1 MGAKAKKKLVQESME
16 SCMKSAAQEDNETA
30 IAAAR
35 TTCQKTAVKK
45 VYASAMMS
53 EESEVSNAELKR
65 IMKDGALEKVK
76 RSMQA
81 ATDEVSTGNSINNQ
95 TETKRVLKAAI
106 KESLGNDNEPSE
118 VEMQEFL
125 KLASVG
131 RVKDVMLACG
141 KKAKGES
148 TSQLKNQVY
157 NDCRKSEVK
166 TALDKSLSIS
176 KNSAASDA
184 DVRKVLREAAKQEA
198 KMALKATHQISG
210 RRRLNSVQHATLR
223 NTEVKKAIKLVMG
236 KDDDPSDA
244 EIERFKDA
252 ATRDSVKDS
261 IEACNSDARSVVNNA
276 TFRKSKLKGCR
287 NNFIRKEVAQ
297 LQGLPSVQITTT
309 TIRRQIRRA
318 AITKVKDISLSLS
331 AVESASNS
339 QTRRRLNQVDRN
351 AAVKT
356 AIKEVMG
363 LDNDPSDVDVEKYKL
378 DAVKDSVLETMEAC
392 NEESRENTDAETA
405 GRKLA
410 LKQCREATAKKEIAD
425 ITGKPENDI
434 TPTDIRRTI
443 KHATK
448 SRIRDVLK
456 EVEKIPK
463 SSKTEKD
470 TFRND
475 QIKKA
480 MKEVMGKDD
489 DEDPTDIEIERFK
502 EDGVQDTVRET
513 IDACNSEA
521 RDETDATVRETKYKD
536 CRSQTV
542 RQTMADITGKNS
554 SEITAVNVRRHI
566 KRAAKQRVKDE
577 MKAAGNKPSST
588 SEADRNAAVK
598 TAIKEVMGLD
608 NDPSDVDV
616 EKYKLDAVK
625 DSVLETME
633 ACNEETKEST
643 TTTANSTDRKAAL
656 KQCREATAKKEIAD
670 ITGKSENDITPT

>member
-1 MGAKAKKKLVQESME
+1 MGA
-16 SCMKSAAQEDNETA
+16 MKE
-30 IAAAR
+30 
-35 TTCQKTAVKK
+35 
-45 VYASAMMS
+45 
-53 EESEVSNAELKR
+53 
-65 IMKDGALEKVK
+65 
-76 RSMQA
+76 
-81 ATDEVSTGNSINNQ
+81 
-95 TETKRVLKAAI
+95 
-106 KESLGNDNEPSE
+106 
-118 VEMQEFL
+118 
-125 KLASVG
+125 
-131 RVKDVMLACG
+131 
-141 KKAKGES
+141 
-148 TSQLKNQVY
+148 
-157 NDCRKSEVK
+157 
-166 TALDKSLSIS
+166 
-176 KNSAASDA
+176 
-184 DVRKVLREAAKQEA
+184 
-198 KMALKATHQISG
+198 
-210 RRRLNSVQHATLR
+210 
-223 NTEVKKAIKLVMG
+223 VMG
-236 KDDDPSDA
+236 KDDNEDPTDI
-244 EIERFKDA
+244 EIERFKEDGVQ
-252 ATRDSVKDS
+252 DSVRETID
-261 IEACNSDARSVVNNA
+261 ACNSEARDETDPTARQTKYKDCRSQTVRQTMADITGKNSSEITAVN
-276 TFRKSKLKGCR
+276 
-287 NNFIRKEVAQ
+287 V
-297 LQGLPSVQITTT
+297 
-309 TIRRQIRRA
+309 RRHIKRA
-318 AITKVKDISLSLS
+318 AKQRVKDEMKAAGNKPSSTS
-331 AVESASNS
+331 EA
-339 QTRRRLNQVDRN
+339 DRN

-378 DAVKDSVLETMEAC
+378 DAAKDSVLETMEAC
-392 NEESRENTDAETA
+392 NEESRENTTA
-405 GRKLA
+405 NSTSRKLA

-443 KHATK
+443 KDATK

-463 SSKTEKD
+463 TPKTEKD

-633 ACNEETKEST
+633 ACNEESREST

-670 ITGKSENDITPT
+670 ITGKSENDITPTDIRRTIKHATKSRIRDVLKEVEKIPKNTKAENDTFRNDQIKKATKEVMGKDDDEDPTDIEIERFKED

>member
-1 MGAKAKKKLVQESME
+1 MG
-16 SCMKSAAQEDNETA
+16 
-30 IAAAR
+30 
-35 TTCQKTAVKK
+35 
-45 VYASAMMS
+45 
-53 EESEVSNAELKR
+53 
-65 IMKDGALEKVK
+65 
-76 RSMQA
+76 
-81 ATDEVSTGNSINNQ
+81 
-95 TETKRVLKAAI
+95 
-106 KESLGNDNEPSE
+106 
-118 VEMQEFL
+118 
-125 KLASVG
+125 
-131 RVKDVMLACG
+131 
-141 KKAKGES
+141 
-148 TSQLKNQVY
+148 
-157 NDCRKSEVK
+157 
-166 TALDKSLSIS
+166 
-176 KNSAASDA
+176 
-184 DVRKVLREAAKQEA
+184 
-198 KMALKATHQISG
+198 
-210 RRRLNSVQHATLR
+210 
-223 NTEVKKAIKLVMG
+223 
-236 KDDDPSDA
+236 
-244 EIERFKDA
+244 
-252 ATRDSVKDS
+252 
-261 IEACNSDARSVVNNA
+261 
-276 TFRKSKLKGCR
+276 
-287 NNFIRKEVAQ
+287 
-297 LQGLPSVQITTT
+297 
-309 TIRRQIRRA
+309 
-318 AITKVKDISLSLS
+318 
-331 AVESASNS
+331 
-339 QTRRRLNQVDRN
+339 RN

-378 DAVKDSVLETMEAC
+378 DAVKDSVLETVEAC
-392 NEESRENTDAETA
+392 NEESRESTDAETA
-405 GRKLA
+405 DRKLA

-489 DEDPTDIEIERFK
+489 
-502 EDGVQDTVRET
+502 GVQDTVRET

-577 MKAAGNKPSST
+577 MKAAAARNSGQTRRRLSQ
-588 SEADRNAAVK
+588 ADRDTAVK

-608 NDPSDVDV
+608 NDPSDVDI

-625 DSVLETME
+625 DSV
-633 ACNEETKEST
+633 
-643 TTTANSTDRKAAL
+643 
-656 KQCREATAKKEIAD
+656 
-670 ITGKSENDITPT
+670 

>member
-1 MGAKAKKKLVQESME
+1 MGACNSEAR
-16 SCMKSAAQEDNETA
+16 DETDA
-30 IAAAR
+30 TVRETKYKDCRSQTVRQTMADITGKNSSEIAAVNVR
-35 TTCQKTAVKK
+35 RHI
-45 VYASAMMS
+45 
-53 EESEVSNAELKR
+53 KR
-65 IMKDGALEKVK
+65 
-76 RSMQA
+76 A
-81 ATDEVSTGNSINNQ
+81 AKQ
-95 TETKRVLKAAI
+95 
-106 KESLGNDNEPSE
+106 
-118 VEMQEFL
+118 
-125 KLASVG
+125 
-131 RVKDVMLACG
+131 RVKDEM
-141 KKAKGES
+141 KAAGNKPSS
-148 TSQLKNQVY
+148 TS
-157 NDCRKSEVK
+157 
-166 TALDKSLSIS
+166 
-176 KNSAASDA
+176 
-184 DVRKVLREAAKQEA
+184 EA
-198 KMALKATHQISG
+198 
-210 RRRLNSVQHATLR
+210 
-223 NTEVKKAIKLVMG
+223 
-236 KDDDPSDA
+236 
-244 EIERFKDA
+244 
-252 ATRDSVKDS
+252 
-261 IEACNSDARSVVNNA
+261 
-276 TFRKSKLKGCR
+276 
-287 NNFIRKEVAQ
+287 
-297 LQGLPSVQITTT
+297 
-309 TIRRQIRRA
+309 
-318 AITKVKDISLSLS
+318 
-331 AVESASNS
+331 
-339 QTRRRLNQVDRN
+339 DRN

-378 DAVKDSVLETMEAC
+378 DAAKDSVLETMEAC

-425 ITGKPENDI
+425 VTGKPENDI

-566 KRAAKQRVKDE
+566 KRAAKKRVQDE
-577 MKAAGNKPSST
+577 LKAAAARNSGHTRRRLSQ
-588 SEADRNAAVK
+588 ADRDTAVK

-608 NDPSDVDV
+608 NDPSDVDI

-633 ACNEETKEST
+633 ACNEESREST
-643 TTTANSTDRKAAL
+643 DAETADRKLAL

-670 ITGKSENDITPT
+670 VTGKPENDITPTDIRRTIKHATKS

>member
-45 VYASAMMS
+45 VYASATMS

-65 IMKDGALEKVK
+65 IIKDGALEKVK

-81 ATDEVSTGNSINNQ
+81 ATDEISTGNSNNNQ
-95 TETKRVLKAAI
+95 TETKRLLKAAI

-125 KLASVG
+125 KLASVD

-148 TSQLKNQVY
+148 TSQLKNQVHG
-157 NDCRKSEVK
+157 DCRKSEVK

-276 TFRKSKLKGCR
+276 TLRKSKLKDCR
-287 NNFIRKEVAQ
+287 NNFIRKELAQ
-297 LQGLPSVQITTT
+297 LQGLPSAQISTT

-339 QTRRRLNQVDRN
+339 QTRQHLNETDRN

-378 DAVKDSVLETMEAC
+378 DAVKDSVLETVEAC
-392 NEESRENTDAETA
+392 NEETKESTTTTANSA
-405 GRKLA
+405 GRKAA

-434 TPTDIRRTI
+434 TPTDLRRTI

-456 EVEKIPK
+456 EVEKNTEKQQNRKRYIPK
-463 SSKTEKD
+463 
-470 TFRND
+470 
-475 QIKKA
+475 
-480 MKEVMGKDD
+480 
-489 DEDPTDIEIERFK
+489 
-502 EDGVQDTVRET
+502 
-513 IDACNSEA
+513 
-521 RDETDATVRETKYKD
+521 
-536 CRSQTV
+536 
-542 RQTMADITGKNS
+542 
-554 SEITAVNVRRHI
+554 
-566 KRAAKQRVKDE
+566 
-577 MKAAGNKPSST
+577 
-588 SEADRNAAVK
+588 
-598 TAIKEVMGLD
+598 
-608 NDPSDVDV
+608 
-616 EKYKLDAVK
+616 
-625 DSVLETME
+625 
-633 ACNEETKEST
+633 
-643 TTTANSTDRKAAL
+643 
-656 KQCREATAKKEIAD
+656 
-670 ITGKSENDITPT
+670 

>member
-1 MGAKAKKKLVQESME
+1 MG
-16 SCMKSAAQEDNETA
+16 
-30 IAAAR
+30 
-35 TTCQKTAVKK
+35 
-45 VYASAMMS
+45 
-53 EESEVSNAELKR
+53 
-65 IMKDGALEKVK
+65 
-76 RSMQA
+76 
-81 ATDEVSTGNSINNQ
+81 
-95 TETKRVLKAAI
+95 
-106 KESLGNDNEPSE
+106 
-118 VEMQEFL
+118 
-125 KLASVG
+125 
-131 RVKDVMLACG
+131 
-141 KKAKGES
+141 
-148 TSQLKNQVY
+148 
-157 NDCRKSEVK
+157 
-166 TALDKSLSIS
+166 
-176 KNSAASDA
+176 
-184 DVRKVLREAAKQEA
+184 
-198 KMALKATHQISG
+198 
-210 RRRLNSVQHATLR
+210 
-223 NTEVKKAIKLVMG
+223 
-236 KDDDPSDA
+236 
-244 EIERFKDA
+244 
-252 ATRDSVKDS
+252 
-261 IEACNSDARSVVNNA
+261 
-276 TFRKSKLKGCR
+276 
-287 NNFIRKEVAQ
+287 
-297 LQGLPSVQITTT
+297 
-309 TIRRQIRRA
+309 
-318 AITKVKDISLSLS
+318 
-331 AVESASNS
+331 
-339 QTRRRLNQVDRN
+339 RN

-378 DAVKDSVLETMEAC
+378 DAVKDSVLETVEAC
-392 NEESRENTDAETA
+392 NEETRESTDAETA

-633 ACNEETKEST
+633 ACNEESREST
-643 TTTANSTDRKAAL
+643 DAETADRKLAL

-670 ITGKSENDITPT
+670 ITGKPENDITPTDIRRTIKHATKSRIRDVLKEVEKIPKSSKTEKDTFRN

>member
-1 MGAKAKKKLVQESME
+1 MG
-16 SCMKSAAQEDNETA
+16 
-30 IAAAR
+30 
-35 TTCQKTAVKK
+35 
-45 VYASAMMS
+45 
-53 EESEVSNAELKR
+53 
-65 IMKDGALEKVK
+65 
-76 RSMQA
+76 
-81 ATDEVSTGNSINNQ
+81 
-95 TETKRVLKAAI
+95 
-106 KESLGNDNEPSE
+106 
-118 VEMQEFL
+118 
-125 KLASVG
+125 
-131 RVKDVMLACG
+131 
-141 KKAKGES
+141 
-148 TSQLKNQVY
+148 
-157 NDCRKSEVK
+157 
-166 TALDKSLSIS
+166 
-176 KNSAASDA
+176 
-184 DVRKVLREAAKQEA
+184 
-198 KMALKATHQISG
+198 
-210 RRRLNSVQHATLR
+210 
-223 NTEVKKAIKLVMG
+223 
-236 KDDDPSDA
+236 
-244 EIERFKDA
+244 
-252 ATRDSVKDS
+252 
-261 IEACNSDARSVVNNA
+261 
-276 TFRKSKLKGCR
+276 
-287 NNFIRKEVAQ
+287 
-297 LQGLPSVQITTT
+297 
-309 TIRRQIRRA
+309 
-318 AITKVKDISLSLS
+318 
-331 AVESASNS
+331 
-339 QTRRRLNQVDRN
+339 RN

-378 DAVKDSVLETMEAC
+378 DAAKDSVLETMEAC
-392 NEESRENTDAETA
+392 NEETRESTDAETA

-577 MKAAGNKPSST
+577 MKAAAARNSGQTRRRLSQ
-588 SEADRNAAVK
+588 ADRDTAVK

-625 DSVLETME
+625 DSVLETLE

-643 TTTANSTDRKAAL
+643 TTTANSAGRKAAL

-670 ITGKSENDITPT
+670 ITGKPE

>member
-1 MGAKAKKKLVQESME
+1 MG
-16 SCMKSAAQEDNETA
+16 
-30 IAAAR
+30 
-35 TTCQKTAVKK
+35 
-45 VYASAMMS
+45 
-53 EESEVSNAELKR
+53 
-65 IMKDGALEKVK
+65 
-76 RSMQA
+76 
-81 ATDEVSTGNSINNQ
+81 
-95 TETKRVLKAAI
+95 
-106 KESLGNDNEPSE
+106 
-118 VEMQEFL
+118 
-125 KLASVG
+125 
-131 RVKDVMLACG
+131 
-141 KKAKGES
+141 
-148 TSQLKNQVY
+148 
-157 NDCRKSEVK
+157 
-166 TALDKSLSIS
+166 
-176 KNSAASDA
+176 
-184 DVRKVLREAAKQEA
+184 
-198 KMALKATHQISG
+198 
-210 RRRLNSVQHATLR
+210 
-223 NTEVKKAIKLVMG
+223 
-236 KDDDPSDA
+236 
-244 EIERFKDA
+244 
-252 ATRDSVKDS
+252 
-261 IEACNSDARSVVNNA
+261 
-276 TFRKSKLKGCR
+276 
-287 NNFIRKEVAQ
+287 
-297 LQGLPSVQITTT
+297 
-309 TIRRQIRRA
+309 
-318 AITKVKDISLSLS
+318 
-331 AVESASNS
+331 
-339 QTRRRLNQVDRN
+339 
-351 AAVKT
+351 
-356 AIKEVMG
+356 
-363 LDNDPSDVDVEKYKL
+363 
-378 DAVKDSVLETMEAC
+378 KDSVLETMEAC
-392 NEESRENTDAETA
+392 NEETKENTTA
-405 GRKLA
+405 NSADRKAA

-463 SSKTEKD
+463 NSKTEKD

-521 RDETDATVRETKYKD
+521 RDETDVTVRETKYKA

-566 KRAAKQRVKDE
+566 KRAAKKRVQDE
-577 MKAAGNKPSST
+577 LKAAGNKASST

-625 DSVLETME
+625 DSVLETVE

-643 TTTANSTDRKAAL
+643 TTTANSADRKAAL

-670 ITGKSENDITPT
+670 ITGKPENDITPTDIRRTIKHATKSRIRDVLKEVEKISKSSKTEKDTFRNDQIKKAMKEVMG